1 MGQPRQLKI
10 EGGWQ
15 GGRQGGRQGG
25 GDGDTFADS
34 HALQRVV
41 EESEFIFGER
51 VGDVAQLV
59 GVDAHVVVGDETG
72 DEFAVERI
80 VRWIQRPDAPV
91 RVVVGVHAHAER
103 TWNKHNQSTN

>member
-1 MGQPRQLKI
+1 VEVGILQLVFVVLQN
-10 EGGWQ
+10 GCRCR
-15 GGRQGGRQGG
+15 GRCCRCRRMSVDEAIG
-25 GDGDTFADS
+25 TFADS

-80 VRWIQRPDAPV
+80 VR
-91 RVVVGVHAHAER
+91 
-103 TWNKHNQSTN
+103 